1 MLKELRSSS
10 GTRLLPVMS
19 SYCQDVQNNV
29 GKEMLITLQA
39 QSPQESSVWLNSDIC
54 EKKAFVWT
62 QGLPAEESVLGSF
75 SPQHAESR
83 EFFTLGSC
91 GFTPRGL
98 SLTWFRKEVRMGN
111 WWVGFIKLIGGK
123 TAFCSAAPTI
133 WNSLSF
139 SLYLIDSQSDF
150 KSQLKTS
157 LFSCA
162 LYPAISL
169 SCYYFLFNSNVFS
182 IGTLELLCS
191 IKWHSAVILI
201 CIRPSSSRKHFP
213 PRMLI
218 DLNYPHACQSCHLK
232 CTFQLLL

>member
-1 MLKELRSSS
+1 MGAKSYTFPALFQMIQTGIECFA
-10 GTRLLPVMS
+10 LLSFRVH
-19 SYCQDVQNNV
+19 
-29 GKEMLITLQA
+29 LLQ
-39 QSPQESSVWLNSDIC
+39 
-54 EKKAFVWT
+54 F
-62 QGLPAEESVLGSF
+62 
-75 SPQHAESR
+75 
-83 EFFTLGSC
+83 
-91 GFTPRGL
+91 
-98 SLTWFRKEVRMGN
+98 
-111 WWVGFIKLIGGK
+111 
-123 TAFCSAAPTI
+123 
-133 WNSLSF
+133 SF